1 MKLKQLLLLTL
12 TALATHSVQA
22 MRTNV
27 EHKMVV
33 ADSLEESEDATVQ
46 ADTKSAAE
54 AIIFNKN
61 TPQLVTADS
70 FPINMGGPTI
80 QLINE
85 YLINYWDYPAHKW
98 LDQQTITIVSGDPI
112 DCATRLSENHIALGT
127 RYNKIHIY
135 DVKAQKIVSTVEHD
149 NDVRGLAQM
158 SDNIIASSSRDD
170 TIKIWDITDKKK
182 PICKA
187 TYPNWN
193 TRGDMNC
200 LLKASATKLA
210 IMTYKCLYLMDI
222 ETGYYT
228 QSVQIYPDNYARQI
242 TSFIKIA
249 DNLFASGWHELLK
262 QEGGITFWTVTLTDE
277 GFSVFTPCGTITE
290 STGVTA
296 LGELS
301 DNQLL
306 VGLSNSEVHLWDITN
321 LTAPRQVTSMPA
333 PTTADPRYLGVR
345 TLISIAPDIIACSF
359 RDGTL
364 SVWDLT
370 NTDKPKNCSGYFGC
384 RNECLLSITDNV
396 FASFSGEGSAIN
408 LFQPNATKLQKLFN
422 QPASTSKS

>member
-1 MKLKQLLLLTL
+1 
-12 TALATHSVQA
+12 VQA
-22 MRTNV
+22 Y
-27 EHKMVV
+27 K
-33 ADSLEESEDATVQ
+33 
-46 ADTKSAAE
+46 KSAAE

-61 TPQLVTADS
+61 TPQVVTTDS

-127 RYNKIHIY
+127 RYNEIHIY
-135 DVKAQKIVSTVEHD
+135 DVKAQKIVSTVQHD

-158 SDNIIASSSRDD
+158 SDNIIASSSKDD

-187 TYPNWN
+187 TYPDWH

-200 LLKASATKLA
+200 LFKASATKLA
-210 IMTYKCLYLMDI
+210 IMSQKLLYLMDI
-222 ETGYYT
+222 DTGDYAA
-228 QSVQIYPDNYARQI
+228 SALIYPDIVSRRI
-242 TSFIKIA
+242 TSFIKIT
-249 DNLFASGWHELLK
+249 DNLFASGWHDILAK
-262 QEGGITFWTVTLTDE
+262 EGGITFWQITLKKE
-277 GFSVFTPCGTITE
+277 GLYVFTPCGTLTE

-296 LGELS
+296 LGRLS

-306 VGLSNSEVHLWDITN
+306 VGLASSEVHLWDITN

-333 PTTADPRYLGVR
+333 PASADQIYLGVR
-345 TLISIAPDIIACSF
+345 TLISIAPDIIAYSF

-396 FASFSGEGSAIN
+396 FASFSGESSAIN
-408 LFQPNATKLQKLFN
+408 LFQPNTTKLQELFN